1 MSSSAWALPAV
12 VVEQAPV
19 QWTRPCTRPAHTAL
33 TAVCGQVPVLFAVD
47 NYQALHSPSTY
58 GEKRTAHSRRRLD
71 PGELRVASAMRVL
84 DGPPPAWGADVA
96 ALTWSE
102 GYHAE
107 RDSVS
112 AAAQML
118 DSGV

>member
-1 MSSSAWALPAV
+1 MV
-12 VVEQAPV
+12 
-19 QWTRPCTRPAHTAL
+19 
-33 TAVCGQVPVLFAVD
+33 FAVD

-84 DGPPPAWGADVA
+84 DGPPPAWGVDVA

-112 AAAQML
+112 AAAQVSRITLGLWHVGMAACQGL
-118 DSGV
+118 HAVQAM